1 MTASCSISH
10 VNGSTDHNKRQNM
23 SLHTACSPPHP
34 LNLTVMTPYSFV
46 ITSNHKSGTFIHSKS
61 AAFLVA
67 GLVWQ
72 LPPACCCT
80 CLRTLECPSM
90 SCSTCDAHVCRCRHA
105 VAAVGSYIFI
115 YGGLKGSTLLDDF
128 LLAED
133 GGGSQ
138 MSICDPRSPT
148 WSVLQ
153 TALPSC
159 SQHVPLAGLHVYCW
173 PMHASPLQVNLL

>member
-1 MTASCSISH
+1 
-10 VNGSTDHNKRQNM
+10 
-23 SLHTACSPPHP
+23 
-34 LNLTVMTPYSFV
+34 
-46 ITSNHKSGTFIHSKS
+46 
-61 AAFLVA
+61 
-67 GLVWQ
+67 
-72 LPPACCCT
+72 
-80 CLRTLECPSM
+80 M
-90 SCSTCDAHVCRCRHA
+90 SCSCRCRHA

-153 TALPSC
+153 TGFSMSSC
-159 SQHVPLAGLHVYCW
+159 SQHVPLAGLHFYYW
-173 PMHASPLQVNLL
+173 PRLVFACISKLALTAVVVAKV